1 MSTQQPASPSAPGT
15 VPHAGTAAK
24 SSTFPKTELC
34 IAAALLAYIAARL
47 LPPFDGL
54 TVAGQAVLGV
64 TLAGTILWVSEAVP
78 LGVTALF
85 VLTLLGIN
93 PGMRLPDALVGFTSE
108 VTFFLVGVAAIG
120 AAVETSGLAERAA
133 RFLSRSARGNPTRLY
148 AQMIAALPALAFLV
162 PSAITRNAIMIPAYR
177 DALGTMGIRKTD
189 RVGRAMMLALGMLNP
204 LASSALMTGGI
215 TSIAAATL
223 LGGFS
228 WLFWFALM
236 AVPYYALILLGGLYL
251 RVMVGP
257 FEAGTVECAAPS
269 QAKPL
274 SAAET
279 RTLAVLALTSV
290 LWFTDT
296 LHGLSPAIPALLAAV
311 VLICPRI
318 GVLPWKTFESKLSW
332 GLILTVGASMSLA
345 RVMTDTGAAAWLGQS
360 FVDQFVGLAGV
371 PVVLIVMLVVMVALI
386 HLAITNLAACIA
398 LLLPIATTIAEAAG
412 LNPVVSGLVVTI
424 AVDAIIL
431 YPVQT
436 AANLLAYESGY
447 FNAADV
453 RRLGMGMFAL
463 TILTVLLVLPYWSML
478 GLPLTVR

>member
-1 MSTQQPASPSAPGT
+1 MSTQQPANPSAPGAA
-15 VPHAGTAAK
+15 PHAPAAK

-34 IAAALLAYIAARL
+34 IAAALLAYIAARV
-47 LPPFDGL
+47 LPPFEGL
-54 TVAGQAVLGV
+54 TEAGQAVLGV

-85 VLTLLGIN
+85 VLVLLGMS
-93 PGMRLPDALVGFTSE
+93 PDLRLPEALVGFTSE

-133 RFLSRSARGNPTRLY
+133 RFLSRSARGNPTRLFV
-148 AQMIAALPALAFLV
+148 QMIAALPALAFLV

-177 DALGTMGIRKTD
+177 DALGSMGIGKTD
-189 RVGRAMMLALGMLNP
+189 RVGRALMLALGMLNP

-236 AVPYYALILLGGLYL
+236 AVPYYVLIALGGVYL
-251 RVMVGP
+251 RVMVGR
-257 FEAGTVECAAPS
+257 FEAAADQRAAPAP
-269 QAKPL
+269 AKPL
-274 SAAET
+274 SATET
-279 RTLAVLALTSV
+279 RTLAVLAMTTL

-296 LHGLSPAIPALLAAV
+296 LHGLSPAIPALIAAV
-311 VLICPRI
+311 VLVCPRI

-345 RVMTDTGAAAWLGQS
+345 RVMTDTGAAAWLGQA
-360 FVDQFVGLAGV
+360 FMGQVVGLAGM
-371 PVVLIVMLVVMVALI
+371 PLLLIVVLIVMVALI

-398 LLLPIATTIAEAAG
+398 LLLPIATTIAMSAG
-412 LNPVVSGLVVTI
+412 LNPLVCGLIVTI

-447 FNAADV
+447 FDAADV
-453 RRLGMGMFAL
+453 RRLGFGMFVL
-463 TILTVLLVLPYWSML
+463 TILTVLLVLPYWAAL
-478 GLPLTVR
+478 GLPLTIR